1 MTARHEGFATRLFSQ
16 IVMWTGG
23 LIAIASA
30 GCFVALVAWT
40 LPPMVMKASDWI
52 YAMMGF
58 VLFGILT
65 GVALIFG
72 LSVVLAGRAI
82 APWRPPAARQ
92 EEPDGA

>member
-1 MTARHEGFATRLFSQ
+1 MAVRREGLGTRVLSQ
-16 IVMWTGG
+16 LVMWTGG

-40 LPPMVMKASDWI
+40 LPPMVMKSQDGMS
-52 YAMMGF
+52 AMIGF
-58 VLFGILT
+58 VLLGTLAGI
-65 GVALIFG
+65 ALVFG

-92 EEPDGA
+92 EEPGGA